1 MRRSALVAMV
11 VLLVAGSCGSP
22 GSRTTSV
29 PTTVTATSATT
40 AASTTA
46 APTTAAPTTVV
57 ATTTTTGATTTTTT
71 SSSTSVPAGP
81 ATVVTRGSDDRRVV
95 ALTFDAGAD
104 AGNTAAIL
112 DVLGARRIHATFGI
126 TGLWAQAN
134 PGLVR
139 QIAAAGH
146 QIVNHTWDHRSF
158 TGYSTGTGALS
169 AAQIDQELSAA
180 DALIR
185 QLTGT
190 GTGGWARPPYGDRN
204 STVDQ
209 AVGAAGYR
217 YELMWTVDTLGWK
230 AVPPETVVERSLA
243 AAAPGEIIL
252 MHVGSAST
260 DAAALPSLISAL
272 ADQGYGFV
280 TASAMV

>member
-57 ATTTTTGATTTTTT
+57 ATTTTTT

-81 ATVVTRGSDDRRVV
+81 ATVVTRGSNDRRVV

-112 DVLGARRIHATFGI
+112 AVLGARRIHATFGI

-180 DALIR
+180 DSLIR
-185 QLTGT
+185 QLT

-243 AAAPGEIIL
+243 AASPGEIIL

>member
-57 ATTTTTGATTTTTT
+57 ATTTTTT

-81 ATVVTRGSDDRRVV
+81 ATVVTRGSNDRRVV

-112 DVLGARRIHATFGI
+112 AVLGARRIHATFGI

-180 DALIR
+180 DSLIR

-243 AAAPGEIIL
+243 AASPGEIIL